1 MGCDITSLLQEF
13 ESRGKVH
20 SRKESNE
27 SDPQTRRDL
36 RAAVAKL
43 SIALEDSGD
52 TIDLITYIPLNTVLI
67 GIAIDL
73 GIFQLLLNK
82 NALMSVKELAGISW
96 A

>member
-52 TIDLITYIPLNTVLI
+52 TIDLITYIVMCFFPP
-67 GIAIDL
+67 
-73 GIFQLLLNK
+73 FLLFPK
-82 NALMSVKELAGISW
+82 FSGSPADDTCI
-96 A
+96 